1 LVITMGEPAGIGGE
15 ITLRAWLALRDQGA
29 PFAVIDNASRLAD
42 IAQAFR
48 LAVPV
53 KRISTLSEA
62 KAVFADA
69 LPVLEIP
76 ACANL
81 RAVLGQPSVTTAKA
95 VIAAI
100 EYAVRLVKA
109 NEASGIVT
117 NPIQKATLQSDG
129 FAFPGHTEYLGY
141 LAGSDQ
147 AVMMLAVERP
157 DPPLRVVP
165 VTVHTPISRVAA
177 TLSIE
182 DIIKCGRVTAR
193 ALQRDFGI
201 AQPRLAV
208 TGLNPHAG
216 EAGKIGDEEIRLIT
230 PAIAALRAE
239 GLDVSGPWPADT
251 LFHEA
256 ARRTYDVAICMY
268 HDQAL
273 VPLKTLDFAGGVN
286 VTLGLPFVRTSP
298 DHGTALDIATKGIAD
313 PTSLMAALTMAARM
327 AAARAA

>member
-1 LVITMGEPAGIGGE
+1 MGEPAGIGGE
-15 ITLRAWLALRDQGA
+15 ITLRAWLEMRTQGR
-29 PFAVIDNASRLAD
+29 PFAVIDNATRLTGLAK
-42 IAQAFR
+42 AFD
-48 LAVPV
+48 LQVPV
-53 KRISTLSEA
+53 RRITTLPEA
-62 KAVFADA
+62 TQVFGDA

-81 RAVLGQPSVTTAKA
+81 RAVLGQPIVATAKA
-95 VIAAI
+95 VVAAI
-100 EYAVRLVKA
+100 EYAVRLVQSG
-109 NEASGIVT
+109 EASGMVT

-129 FAFPGHTEYLGY
+129 FAFPGHTEYLAH
-141 LAGSDQ
+141 LAGSNQ

-157 DPPLRVVP
+157 NPPLRVVP

-177 TLSIE
+177 TLSAEEIV
-182 DIIKCGRVTAR
+182 KCARVTAR
-193 ALQRDFGI
+193 ALQNDFGI
-201 AQPRLAV
+201 RYPRLAV
-208 TGLNPHAG
+208 AGLNPHAG
-216 EAGKIGDEEIRLIT
+216 ESGKIGDEEIRVIA
-230 PAIAALRAE
+230 PAIATLRAE
-239 GLDVSGPWPADT
+239 GIDVSGPWPADT

-256 ARRTYDVAICMY
+256 ARRTYDAAICMY

-313 PTSLMAALTMAARM
+313 PTSLIAALTMAARM